1 VTKEKGAGKALVA
14 ATDDHRKVLWRYV
27 ESQVK
32 GPWFLGKTFSALD
45 IYLWPMTAW
54 RPGRDWFKAECPK
67 LHAIATAAK
76 GLPQIKTVAARNNI

>member
-1 VTKEKGAGKALVA
+1 M
-14 ATDDHRKVLWRYV
+14 LWRFV
-27 ESQVK
+27 ESQIK

-67 LHAIATAAK
+67 LHAIAMAVKAH
-76 GLPQIKTVAARNNI
+76 PAIKKVATRNRL